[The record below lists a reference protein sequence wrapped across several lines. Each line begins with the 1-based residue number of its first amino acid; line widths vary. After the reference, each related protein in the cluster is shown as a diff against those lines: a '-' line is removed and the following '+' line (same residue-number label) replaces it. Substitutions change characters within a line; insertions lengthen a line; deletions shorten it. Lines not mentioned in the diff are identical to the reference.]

1 MFPPLP
7 MDWSGLHPLIIHFP
21 IALLFV
27 APLLVLIGI
36 ALKSGRRAYL
46 VSALVLMVVGTFT
59 TFLAV
64 STGEAA
70 GELADGVGSVGA
82 MLERHEELAETTRA
96 VFTVLT
102 LLFAG
107 ILVVPTLMK
116 RELKGAIF
124 YVAHGV
130 FLVAYV
136 AGMAQLANTAH
147 QGGLL
152 VHQAG
157 IRAMVATNAIANAQP
172 APASP
177 ARESEHDDDD

>member
-7 MDWSGLHPLIIHFP
+7 TDWSGLHPLIIHFP

-27 APLLVLIGI
+27 APLLVLIGV

-46 VSALVLMVVGTFT
+46 FSALVLMVVGTIA
-59 TFLAV
+59 TFVAV

-70 GELADGVGSVGA
+70 GELAEGVGSVEA
-82 MLERHEELAETTRA
+82 MLESHEDLAETTRA

-107 ILVVPTLMK
+107 ILVVPALMK
-116 RELKGAIF
+116 RELQGALF
-124 YVAHGV
+124 YIAHGV

-147 QGGLL
+147 EGGRL

-157 IRAMVATNAIANAQP
+157 VRAMVASTATASAQP
-172 APASP
+172 APATP
-177 ARESEHDDDD
+177 AREAEHDDDD

>member
-7 MDWSGLHPLIIHFP
+7 MDWSGLHPLVIHFP

-27 APLLVLIGI
+27 APLLIVIGL

-46 VSALVLMVVGTFT
+46 FSALVLMVIGTVT
-59 TFLAV
+59 TFVAV

-70 GELADGVGSVGA
+70 GELAEGVGSVGA

-107 ILVVPTLMK
+107 ILVVPALMK
-116 RELKGAIF
+116 RQLQGALF

-147 QGGLL
+147 EGGML

-157 IRAMVATNAIANAQP
+157 VRAMVATTATASAQP
-172 APASP
+172 APASS
-177 ARESEHDDDD
+177 AREADHDDDD

>member
-7 MDWSGLHPLIIHFP
+7 MDWSGLHPLVIHFP

-27 APLLVLIGI
+27 APLLIVIGL

-46 VSALVLMVVGTFT
+46 FSALVLMVIGTVT
-59 TFLAV
+59 TFVAV

-107 ILVVPTLMK
+107 ILVVPALMK
-116 RELKGAIF
+116 RQLQGALF

-147 QGGLL
+147 EGGML

-157 IRAMVATNAIANAQP
+157 VRAMVATNATATAQP
-172 APASP
+172 APASS
-177 ARESEHDDDD
+177 AREADHDDDD